1 MSERTVIDVS
11 QVVEQQKLGGFL
23 VGLVVISW
31 IITFFDGFD
40 SQAIAFAAPYLST
53 QYHLDRIMMGNIFSM
68 GLVGAL
74 IGGFGFG
81 YLGDRI
87 GRRPAII
94 LATAAFGLLTLAFVF
109 ADSYASLLALRLIDG
124 IALGGMLPL
133 SWALNIE
140 YVPKRY
146 RSTVVTVIMI
156 GYSVGIAVGGP
167 AANWLIP
174 QYGWQSLFA
183 VGGALS
189 LVAALALVLI
199 LPESARFLASKGW
212 QPRRVA
218 DLLRRL
224 TGKAVPAD
232 AQFVA
237 ADEVGQAKHFNPA
250 LLFRDQLRFI
260 TPLLWLAY
268 IASSIA
274 VFFLATWTPLVFE
287 ALNFTRSQAA
297 LAASV
302 NAAAGAV
309 GGLLLM
315 RFTDN
320 IGAIAVTA
328 MPLLAIPPL
337 ADCRVCRCRPGR
349 VFCAVR
355 PDRLV
360 SDRWAFWPAQHRRHF
375 LSQRLSRQWR
385 GLGDLGREDRI
396 DRRTVR
402 GRTDP
407 LDEPAGPLHFR
418 GARDLPGRL
427 RRLHL
432 HCRADSFIHAPRR
445 DPNAAGIANGRSRTI
460 EPCAVVR
467 PPRPAGRRAPSVFLR
482 DFAKFLLFS
491 NTLQEPVKL

>member
-328 MPLLAIPPL
+328 MPLLAIPLLLIAAFVDVGQGGFFALFALIALFLIGGHFGLHSIAGIFYPS
-337 ADCRVCRCRPGR
+337 AYRGNG
-349 VFCAVR
+349 AG
-355 PDRLV
+355 
-360 SDRWAFWPAQHRRHF
+360 WAISVAKIG
-375 LSQRLSRQWR
+375 S
-385 GLGDLGREDRI
+385 I
-396 DRRTVR
+396 
-402 GRTDP
+402 
-407 LDEPAGPLHFR
+407 AGPF
-418 GARDLPGRL
+418 
-427 RRLHL
+427 
-432 HCRADSFIHAPRR
+432 
-445 DPNAAGIANGRSRTI
+445 AAGLILSTNLPVRYIFAVLAICPAVFVVCIFIVGRIHSSMLRGVTQT
-460 EPCAVVR
+460 
-467 PPRPAGRRAPSVFLR
+467 PPASQMAEAARSS
-482 DFAKFLLFS
+482 FARL
-491 NTLQEPVKL
+491 

>member
-40 SQAIAFAAPYLST
+40 SQAIAFAAPYLSN

-328 MPLLAIPPL
+328 MPLLAIPLLLIAAFVDVGQGGFFALFALIALFLIGGHFGLHSIAGIFYPS
-337 ADCRVCRCRPGR
+337 AYRGNG
-349 VFCAVR
+349 AG
-355 PDRLV
+355 
-360 SDRWAFWPAQHRRHF
+360 WAISVAKIG
-375 LSQRLSRQWR
+375 S
-385 GLGDLGREDRI
+385 I
-396 DRRTVR
+396 
-402 GRTDP
+402 
-407 LDEPAGPLHFR
+407 AGPF
-418 GARDLPGRL
+418 
-427 RRLHL
+427 
-432 HCRADSFIHAPRR
+432 
-445 DPNAAGIANGRSRTI
+445 AAGLILSTNLPVRYIFAVLAICPAVFVVCIFIVGRIHSSMLRGVTQT
-460 EPCAVVR
+460 
-467 PPRPAGRRAPSVFLR
+467 PPASQMAEAARSSLARL
-482 DFAKFLLFS
+482 
-491 NTLQEPVKL
+491 

>member
-1 MSERTVIDVS
+1 
-11 QVVEQQKLGGFL
+11 
-23 VGLVVISW
+23 
-31 IITFFDGFD
+31 
-40 SQAIAFAAPYLST
+40 
-53 QYHLDRIMMGNIFSM
+53 
-68 GLVGAL
+68 
-74 IGGFGFG
+74 
-81 YLGDRI
+81 
-87 GRRPAII
+87 
-94 LATAAFGLLTLAFVF
+94 
-109 ADSYASLLALRLIDG
+109 
-124 IALGGMLPL
+124 
-133 SWALNIE
+133 
-140 YVPKRY
+140 
-146 RSTVVTVIMI
+146 MI

-328 MPLLAIPPL
+328 MPLLAIPLLLIAAFVDVGQDGFFALFALIALFLIGGHFGLHSIAGIFYPS
-337 ADCRVCRCRPGR
+337 AYRGNG
-349 VFCAVR
+349 AG
-355 PDRLV
+355 
-360 SDRWAFWPAQHRRHF
+360 WAISVAKIG
-375 LSQRLSRQWR
+375 S
-385 GLGDLGREDRI
+385 I
-396 DRRTVR
+396 
-402 GRTDP
+402 
-407 LDEPAGPLHFR
+407 AGPF
-418 GARDLPGRL
+418 
-427 RRLHL
+427 
-432 HCRADSFIHAPRR
+432 
-445 DPNAAGIANGRSRTI
+445 AAGLILSTNLPVRYIFAVLAICPAVFVVCIFIVGRIHSSMLRGVTQT
-460 EPCAVVR
+460 
-467 PPRPAGRRAPSVFLR
+467 PPASQMAEAARSSLARL
-482 DFAKFLLFS
+482 
-491 NTLQEPVKL
+491 

>member
-109 ADSYASLLALRLIDG
+109 ADSYASLLALRLRDG

-328 MPLLAIPPL
+328 MPLLAIPLLLIAAFVDVGQGGFFALFALIALFLIGGHFGLHSIAGIFYPS
-337 ADCRVCRCRPGR
+337 AYRGNG
-349 VFCAVR
+349 AG
-355 PDRLV
+355 
-360 SDRWAFWPAQHRRHF
+360 WAISVAKIG
-375 LSQRLSRQWR
+375 S
-385 GLGDLGREDRI
+385 I
-396 DRRTVR
+396 
-402 GRTDP
+402 
-407 LDEPAGPLHFR
+407 AGPF
-418 GARDLPGRL
+418 
-427 RRLHL
+427 
-432 HCRADSFIHAPRR
+432 
-445 DPNAAGIANGRSRTI
+445 AAGLILSTNLPVRYIFAVLAICPAVFVVCIFIVGRIHSSMLRGVTQT
-460 EPCAVVR
+460 
-467 PPRPAGRRAPSVFLR
+467 PPASQMAEAARSSLARL
-482 DFAKFLLFS
+482 
-491 NTLQEPVKL
+491 